1 MTIENINTIEYN
13 RHMSGKIQSLRQSS
27 NELGDLPEG
36 YLANLCKEIR
46 SEEAP
51 CSQREMAFR
60 LGVAKSTY
68 ESWEASKAK
77 PNAEALIKL
86 LQIRAER
93 RSINLKALLG

>member
-1 MTIENINTIEYN
+1 MSQINYNADMSATSIETLPPLPSMTPE
-13 RHMSGKIQSLRQSS
+13 
-27 NELGDLPEG
+27 LPEN

-46 SEEAP
+46 AEEAP
-51 CSQREMAFR
+51 CSQREMAER

-68 ESWEASKAK
+68 ESWEAGKAK

-93 RSINLKALLG
+93 RSINLKALLP